1 MTSRRRG
8 RTYVLPVRPYCSLSP
23 SRARR
28 PSIDLSHH
36 ASPICIAQQSGVIRL
51 DCVKAGNHQARNQ
64 AGGRKAPM
72 LIVVLDP
79 DVWEEDGDEAQ
90 GQPGGM
96 MGKMGLGKITC
107 MVMVPRR
114 FIMGMTVQYGVEWTM
129 SDWSGL

>member
-28 PSIDLSHH
+28 PFIDLSRHT
-36 ASPICIAQQSGVIRL
+36 SPICIAQQSGEEIT
-51 DCVKAGNHQARNQ
+51 KHGTKPAGRRRN
-64 AGGRKAPM
+64 APM

-90 GQPGGM
+90 GQPGG
-96 MGKMGLGKITC
+96 
-107 MVMVPRR
+107 
-114 FIMGMTVQYGVEWTM
+114 
-129 SDWSGL
+129 